1 MNLLQTIIPIPIP
14 VHSHGSSGSWTETD
28 TKITISI
35 LIVTFIFFLL
45 AIVIEKIRGTSW
57 KNIFKVD
64 IDELT
69 MFSGFTILC
78 SYIIFGIAF
87 FGFLGYF
94 IYTLL

>member
-28 TKITISI
+28 TKITLSI
-35 LIVTFIFFLL
+35 LIVTFILFLFSIIL
-45 AIVIEKIRGTSW
+45 EKIRGTSW
-57 KNIFKVD
+57 KDIFQVETYK
-64 IDELT
+64 LT
-69 MFSGFTILC
+69 IFSGLILIC
-78 SYIIFGIAF
+78 SYSVFGIAI